1 MVKIY
6 KENQKICESSM
17 YKYVNECLQKMM
29 NNKQL
34 YHMEAVKHKGITLP
48 VTLIIDDFAGYR
60 DGKCDDVIKKSL
72 YDNTFKNVIET
83 MLTIGCGALSSVMFL
98 DRDSGFFDK
107 ESTNQ
112 TSQYIIGF
120 VILIDKTIEKYM
132 SVDSL
137 VYHEYYHCMK
147 ENGLLS
153 KNFYHILKYGKYH
166 YTLEELLASSS
177 EETLLSIGI
186 DPQEEIEADQF
197 ARDNIISG
205 LRLYRI
211 PKVYCEINNIHNM
224 FKKLYV
230 YVILYT
236 NLILSRRKLFS

>member
-1 MVKIY
+1 MVEIY
-6 KENQKICESSM
+6 NENQKICESSV
-17 YKYVNECLQKMM
+17 YKHVNNCLQKMM

-34 YHMEAVKHKGITLP
+34 YHMKAVKHKGITLP
-48 VTLIIDDFAGYR
+48 VTLIIDDFACYR
-60 DGKCDDVIKKSL
+60 DGKCDDVIKTSL

-147 ENGLLS
+147 EGGLLS

-166 YTLEELLASSS
+166 YTLEELLMSSS
-177 EETLLSIGI
+177 EETLSIGI

-197 ARDNIISG
+197 ARDNISG
-205 LRLYRI
+205 LKLYRI
-211 PKVYCEINNIHNM
+211 PKVYCEINNVHNI
-224 FKKLYV
+224 FKKWYV
-230 YVILYT
+230 YINLYT
-236 NLILSRRKLFS
+236 NLILSGRKLFS

>member
-6 KENQKICESSM
+6 NENQKICESSV
-17 YKYVNECLQKMM
+17 YKDVNKCLQKMM

-34 YHMEAVKHKGITLP
+34 YYMKAVKHKGITLP
-48 VTLIIDDFAGYR
+48 VTLIIDDFVGYR
-60 DGKCDDVIKKSL
+60 DGKCDDVIKASL
-72 YDNTFKNVIET
+72 YDDIFKNAIET
-83 MLTIGCGALSSVMFL
+83 TLTVGCGALSLVMFF
-98 DRDSGFFDK
+98 DSDTGFFDK

-120 VILIDKTIEKYM
+120 VILIDKTVEKYM
-132 SVDSL
+132 PADSL

-147 ENGLLS
+147 QNGILS
-153 KNFYHILKYGKYH
+153 KNFYHFLKYGKRN
-166 YTLEELLASSS
+166 YTLEELMIAS
-177 EETLLSIGI
+177 EETLSIGI
-186 DPQEEIEADQF
+186 DPQEEIDADQF

-211 PKVYCEINNIHNM
+211 PKMYCEINNIHNI

-230 YVILYT
+230 YVNLYT
-236 NLILSRRKLFS
+236 NLILNKRKLFS